1 MDESRDAIHEQLVD
15 ATAPRLRQL
24 AVVARE
30 QHVTRA
36 AVRLGL
42 AQSTLS
48 RNIARLEADLGTELF
63 IRTGR
68 SVRLTRHGRQL
79 LSHVERALLALSD
92 GLDELAQELHPDTGR
107 IAFAFLHSLGT
118 KVVPVLL
125 RDFRRSHPGVRFTL
139 IHHGHDAMLE
149 QLRAGAVDLCVT
161 SPVPDDPEFRARQ
174 LDVQRLCLMV
184 PRGHRL
190 ADRKRVRLA
199 ETADEDFIGLEHGY
213 GLRRL
218 TDDWCRQAGFTPRLA
233 FEGEDIDTVVG
244 LVAIGLGVAL
254 IPQGSGRQH
263 EVVELEVSAPRTVR
277 KIALVWL
284 AGRAFPPPVEAFRQ
298 SILTHRGHLLS
309 AR

>member
-1 MDESRDAIHEQLVD
+1 VEQYRDDVHERLTD
-15 ATAPRLRQL
+15 ATAPRLRQF

-36 AVRLGL
+36 ADQLGL

-48 RNIARLEADLGTELF
+48 RNIARLEADLGTALF
-63 IRTGR
+63 VRAGRT
-68 SVRLTRHGRQL
+68 VRLTRHGRQL
-79 LSHVERALLALSD
+79 LPHVERALLALSD

-107 IAFAFLHSLGT
+107 IAFAFLHSLGA

-139 IHHGHDAMLE
+139 VHHANDAMLE

-161 SPVPDDPEFRARQ
+161 SPVPDDPLLRSRQ

-184 PRGHRL
+184 PLGHRL

-199 ETADEDFIGLEHGY
+199 EAADEDFIGMEHGY

-218 TDDWCRQAGFTPRLA
+218 TDEWCRQAGFTARLA
-233 FEGEDIDTVVG
+233 FEGEEIDTVLG

-254 IPQGSGRQH
+254 MPKGSGGH
-263 EVVELEVSAPRTVR
+263 HDVVELEVSAPRTTR
-277 KIALVWL
+277 TIALVW
-284 AGRAFPPPVEAFRQ
+284 RADRALPPPIEAFRQ
-298 SILTHRGHLLS
+298 SVLSYRGRLLK